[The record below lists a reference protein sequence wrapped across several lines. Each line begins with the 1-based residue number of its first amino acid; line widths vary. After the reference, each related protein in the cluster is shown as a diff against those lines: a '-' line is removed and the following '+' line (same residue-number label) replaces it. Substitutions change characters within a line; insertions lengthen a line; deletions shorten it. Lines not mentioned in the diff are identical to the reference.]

1 MADPTLLLPARHV
14 ERLRR
19 LIAEHLP
26 QEEVWA
32 YGSRVGGTAHETSD
46 LDLVVRHPAD
56 LKVRQDAAFWDLKE
70 ALSESN
76 LPFLVELF
84 DWARLP
90 PAFWDNIDRQH
101 VILYSR
107 MHAHFSES
115 AGLELDVKVNEG
127 EPGYGKSRR
136 SDD

>member
-1 MADPTLLLPARHV
+1 MADPLLSLQPRHL
-14 ERLRR
+14 EELRR
-19 LIAEHLP
+19 LIATYLP

-46 LDLVVRHPAD
+46 LDLVVRHPPD
-56 LKVRQDAAFWDLKE
+56 LKVQQSSAFWELKE

-90 PAFWDNIDRQH
+90 STFWENINR
-101 VILYSR
+101 R
-107 MHAHFSES
+107 HAVVYLPELHAQLVERVR
-115 AGLELDVKVNEG
+115 LEEGARVNEN
-127 EPGYGKSRR
+127 EKRYGK
-136 SDD
+136 